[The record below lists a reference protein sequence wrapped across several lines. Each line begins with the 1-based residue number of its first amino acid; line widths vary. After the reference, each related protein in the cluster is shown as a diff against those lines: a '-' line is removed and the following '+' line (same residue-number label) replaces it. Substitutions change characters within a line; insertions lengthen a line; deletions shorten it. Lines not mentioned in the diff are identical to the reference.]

1 MILQK
6 VTFWRDLAQII
17 FKVYQTLLRLLR
29 IKFKSPISI
38 PRILDRRYLN
48 NSPASFSLLSV
59 SFDTVAKLLQLT
71 RAKKGSGYGTVGRA
85 VASNDRGPR
94 FESSHGRNLI
104 NYQLY

>member
-71 RAKKGSGYGTVGRA
+71 RAKKGSGLAQLVEQSLPTTEVRG
-85 VASNDRGPR
+85 SNLVMG
-94 FESSHGRNLI
+94 EI
-104 NYQLY
+104 